1 MDRCARRLPGKHMAG
16 ARITAR
22 LSPSATQHTKGGD
35 STEAVAAFFHIHNC
49 PAPTPEGS
57 RKGRIA
63 VPHGP
68 HGTAIRQGLQGRG
81 MKAKGACLAQAQ
93 EKVSLRPA
101 IPMAATG
108 GEPPTAQHATGGC
121 GALETTV
128 RAQRT
133 AGAASSTTGQGCLG
147 MFKKAEMPQGGL
159 REVQTVSHR
168 AALAFG
174 EIAHAN

>member
-1 MDRCARRLPGKHMAG
+1 MPGKHLAG

-22 LSPSATQHTKGGD
+22 LSPRATQHTKGGD

-49 PAPTPEGS
+49 PAPTPEGC

-68 HGTAIRQGLQGRG
+68 YGTAIRQGLQGRG

>member
-1 MDRCARRLPGKHMAG
+1 MAG

-22 LSPSATQHTKGGD
+22 LSPRATQHTKGGD

-68 HGTAIRQGLQGRG
+68 YGTAIRQGLQGRG

-101 IPMAATG
+101 IPMA
-108 GEPPTAQHATGGC
+108 ATGGC

>member
-1 MDRCARRLPGKHMAG
+1 MAG

-22 LSPSATQHTKGGD
+22 LFPSATQHTKGGD

-49 PAPTPEGS
+49 PAPTPEGC

-68 HGTAIRQGLQGRG
+68 YGTAIRQGLQGRG

-101 IPMAATG
+101 IPMAANSAARHRRMRRAGDHRQGAKNSWGSLIHNRARLPRHVQKSRNATRWSARSPNRKSPRRPRLWRNCPRKLG
-108 GEPPTAQHATGGC
+108 LTA
-121 GALETTV
+121 
-128 RAQRT
+128 RR
-133 AGAASSTTGQGCLG
+133 
-147 MFKKAEMPQGGL
+147 
-159 REVQTVSHR
+159 
-168 AALAFG
+168 
-174 EIAHAN
+174 